1 MHLPAMS
8 IDTYG
13 LDEDRYL
20 EIFEEKSTF
29 LFKTMRALIRA
40 SMDQNVDLN
49 GWPHDVIWRMYESV
63 TYDANDEARV
73 IQKTEDP
80 EKIAERS
87 YDPITMFTR
96 QDLMDEIKSVDAKVE
111 ALADYLAELVKV
123 TTNGLDGIA
132 ETLVD

>member
-1 MHLPAMS
+1 MS
-8 IDTYG
+8 LDTYG

-20 EIFEEKSTF
+20 EIFEDKATF

-40 SMDQNVDLN
+40 SLEENVDLN
-49 GWPHDVIWRMYESV
+49 GWPHDVIWKMYDTVAYEA
-63 TYDANDEARV
+63 TNEARV
-73 IQKTEDP
+73 IQQTEAP
-80 EKIAERS
+80 EKIVERS
-87 YDPITMFTR
+87 YDPLTLYSR

-111 ALADYLAELVKV
+111 GLADYLAELVKV

>member
-63 TYDANDEARV
+63 TYDANDDARV
-73 IQKTEDP
+73 IQKTEAP
-80 EKIAERS
+80 EKIQERS
-87 YDPITMFTR
+87 YDTLPIYSR
-96 QDLMDEIKSVDAKVE
+96 EDLMNEIKSVDAKVE

>member
-1 MHLPAMS
+1 MS

-20 EIFEEKSTF
+20 EIFEDKARF
-29 LFKTMRALIRA
+29 LFTTMRALIRA
-40 SMDQNVDLN
+40 AQEQNVDLN
-49 GWPHDVIWRMYESV
+49 GWPHDVIWKMYESV
-63 TYDANDEARV
+63 TYDASDDARV
-73 IQKTEDP
+73 IQKTEAP

-111 ALADYLAELVKV
+111 ALTDYLTELVKV
-123 TTNGLDGIA
+123 TTKGLDGIT
-132 ETLVD
+132 ETLAD